1 MGNTKIIPRGFG
13 PVLVLV
19 PLAGVVGG
27 LGQWWA
33 DGGSQAV
40 QLTRCGALLAEAW
53 EAAVVEEVL
62 FRGVLLWACL
72 SWARRRNEAYPR
84 RASRARRFAGLRA
97 VVDPV
102 GFAVMT
108 SSLIFGLA
116 HLFPEGSLMA
126 PGADIGVAAIQGVL
140 KVAQATLFGAVMA
153 LLVVRSPTARVLS
166 RQLGAFP
173 GGTRNRSRPF
183 RSVVL
188 GPSSADGR
196 RAAFY
201 LSHGQRGRSRTFGD
215 HNGSAGMGRK
225 IMLGFAHEQN

>member
-1 MGNTKIIPRGFG
+1 MGNTKIIPCGFG

-19 PLAGVVGG
+19 LLAGVVGG

-40 QLTRCGALLAEAW
+40 QLARCGALLAEAW

-84 RASRARRFAGLRA
+84 RAPRAHRHRFAGLRA

-102 GFAVMT
+102 GFAVMA

-140 KVAQATLFGAVMA
+140 KVTHSTLFGAVMA
-153 LLVVRSPTARVLS
+153 LLVVRSPY
-166 RQLGAFP
+166 G
-173 GGTRNRSRPF
+173 SRPF
-183 RSVVL
+183 PQRALSLMAPVIVHGLFDLLFWGPLLLTGGVL
-188 GPSSADGR
+188 PSTYLTGNPADLVPLVITTVLL
-196 RAAFY
+196 AWAVK
-201 LSHGQRGRSRTFGD
+201 SC
-215 HNGSAGMGRK
+215 
-225 IMLGFAHEQN
+225 

>member
-1 MGNTKIIPRGFG
+1 MGNTKIIPCGFG

-19 PLAGVVGG
+19 LLAGVVGG

-40 QLTRCGALLAEAW
+40 QLARCGALLAEAW

-84 RASRARRFAGLRA
+84 RAPRAHRHRFAGLRA

-102 GFAVMT
+102 GFAVMA

-140 KVAQATLFGAVMA
+140 KVTQSTLFGAVMA
-153 LLVVRSPTARVLS
+153 QLVVRSPYGSRSFPQRALPLMAPVIVHGLFDLLFWGPLSLTGGVLPS
-166 RQLGAFP
+166 TYLTGNPADLVP
-173 GGTRNRSRPF
+173 LVITT
-183 RSVVL
+183 VL
-188 GPSSADGR
+188 LAWAVKSC
-196 RAAFY
+196 
-201 LSHGQRGRSRTFGD
+201 
-215 HNGSAGMGRK
+215 
-225 IMLGFAHEQN
+225 

>member
-1 MGNTKIIPRGFG
+1 MGNTKIIPCGFG

-19 PLAGVVGG
+19 LLAGVVGG

-40 QLTRCGALLAEAW
+40 QLARCGALLAEAW

-84 RASRARRFAGLRA
+84 RAPRAHRHRFAGLRA

-102 GFAVMT
+102 GFAVMA

-140 KVAQATLFGAVMA
+140 KVTQSTLFGAVMA
-153 LLVVRSPTARVLS
+153 LLVVRSPY
-166 RQLGAFP
+166 G
-173 GGTRNRSRPF
+173 SRPF
-183 RSVVL
+183 PQRALSLMAPVIVHGLFDLLFWGPLLLTGGVRPSTYLTGNPADLVPLVITTVL
-188 GPSSADGR
+188 LAWAVKSC
-196 RAAFY
+196 
-201 LSHGQRGRSRTFGD
+201 
-215 HNGSAGMGRK
+215 
-225 IMLGFAHEQN
+225 

>member
-1 MGNTKIIPRGFG
+1 MGNTKIIPCGFG

-19 PLAGVVGG
+19 LLAGVVGG

-40 QLTRCGALLAEAW
+40 QLARCDALLAEAW

-84 RASRARRFAGLRA
+84 RAPRAHRHRFAGLRA
-97 VVDPV
+97 VVDPA
-102 GFAVMT
+102 GFAVMA
-108 SSLIFGLA
+108 SSLVFGLA

-153 LLVVRSPTARVLS
+153 LLVVRSPY
-166 RQLGAFP
+166 G
-173 GGTRNRSRPF
+173 SRPF
-183 RSVVL
+183 PQRALSLMAPVIVHGLFDLLFWGPLLLTGGVL
-188 GPSSADGR
+188 PSTYLTGNPADLVPLVITTVLL
-196 RAAFY
+196 AWAVK
-201 LSHGQRGRSRTFGD
+201 SC
-215 HNGSAGMGRK
+215 
-225 IMLGFAHEQN
+225 

>member
-1 MGNTKIIPRGFG
+1 MGNTKIIPCGFG

-19 PLAGVVGG
+19 LLAGVVGG

-40 QLTRCGALLAEAW
+40 QLAHCGALLAEAW
-53 EAAVVEEVL
+53 EAAVAEEVL

-84 RASRARRFAGLRA
+84 RAPRAHRRRFAGLRA

-102 GFAVMT
+102 GFAVMA

-140 KVAQATLFGAVMA
+140 KVTQATLFGAVMA
-153 LLVVRSPTARVLS
+153 LLVVRSPY
-166 RQLGAFP
+166 G
-173 GGTRNRSRPF
+173 SRPLPQRALSLVAPVIAHGLF
-183 RSVVL
+183 DLLFWGPLLLTGGVL
-188 GPSSADGR
+188 PSTYLTGNPADLVPLVITTVLL
-196 RAAFY
+196 AWAVK
-201 LSHGQRGRSRTFGD
+201 SC
-215 HNGSAGMGRK
+215 
-225 IMLGFAHEQN
+225 

>member
-1 MGNTKIIPRGFG
+1 MGNTKIIPCGFG

-19 PLAGVVGG
+19 LLAGVVGG

-40 QLTRCGALLAEAW
+40 QLARCGALLAEAW

-84 RASRARRFAGLRA
+84 RAPRAHRHRFAGLRA

-102 GFAVMT
+102 GFAVMA

-140 KVAQATLFGAVMA
+140 KVTQLTLFGAVMA
-153 LLVVRSPTARVLS
+153 LLVVRSPY
-166 RQLGAFP
+166 G
-173 GGTRNRSRPF
+173 SRPF
-183 RSVVL
+183 PQRALSLMAPVIVHGLFDLLFWGPLLLTGGVL
-188 GPSSADGR
+188 PSTYLTGIPADLVPLVITTVLL
-196 RAAFY
+196 AWAVK
-201 LSHGQRGRSRTFGD
+201 SC
-215 HNGSAGMGRK
+215 
-225 IMLGFAHEQN
+225 

>member
-1 MGNTKIIPRGFG
+1 MGNTKIIPCGFG
-13 PVLVLV
+13 SALVLVL
-19 PLAGVVGG
+19 LAGVVGG

-40 QLTRCGALLAEAW
+40 QLARWGALLAEAW

-84 RASRARRFAGLRA
+84 RAPRAHRHRFAGLRA

-102 GFAVMT
+102 GFAVMA

-126 PGADIGVAAIQGVL
+126 PGADIGVAAIQGFL
-140 KVAQATLFGAVMA
+140 KVTQSTLFGAVMA
-153 LLVVRSPTARVLS
+153 LLVVRSPY
-166 RQLGAFP
+166 G
-173 GGTRNRSRPF
+173 SRPF
-183 RSVVL
+183 PQRALSLMAPVIVHGLFDLLFWGPLLLTGGVL
-188 GPSSADGR
+188 PSTYLTGNPADLVPLVITTVLL
-196 RAAFY
+196 AWAVK
-201 LSHGQRGRSRTFGD
+201 SC
-215 HNGSAGMGRK
+215 
-225 IMLGFAHEQN
+225 

>member
-1 MGNTKIIPRGFG
+1 MGNTKIIPCGFG

-19 PLAGVVGG
+19 LLAGVVGG

-40 QLTRCGALLAEAW
+40 QLARCGALLAEAW

-84 RASRARRFAGLRA
+84 RASRAHRHRFAGLRA

-102 GFAVMT
+102 GFAVMA

-140 KVAQATLFGAVMA
+140 KVTQATLFGAVMA
-153 LLVVRSPTARVLS
+153 LLVVRSPY
-166 RQLGAFP
+166 G
-173 GGTRNRSRPF
+173 SRPLPQRALSLVAPVIAHGLF
-183 RSVVL
+183 DLLFWGPLLLTGGVL
-188 GPSSADGR
+188 PSTYLTGNPADLVPLVITTVLL
-196 RAAFY
+196 AWAVK
-201 LSHGQRGRSRTFGD
+201 SC
-215 HNGSAGMGRK
+215 
-225 IMLGFAHEQN
+225 

>member
-1 MGNTKIIPRGFG
+1 MGNTKIIPCGFG

-19 PLAGVVGG
+19 LLAGVVGG

-33 DGGSQAV
+33 DGGSQVV
-40 QLTRCGALLAEAW
+40 QLARWGALLAEAW

-72 SWARRRNEAYPR
+72 SWTRRRNEAYPR
-84 RASRARRFAGLRA
+84 RAPRAHRHRFAGLRA

-102 GFAVMT
+102 GFAVMA

-140 KVAQATLFGAVMA
+140 KVTQSTLFGAVMA
-153 LLVVRSPTARVLS
+153 LLVVRSPY
-166 RQLGAFP
+166 G
-173 GGTRNRSRPF
+173 SRPF
-183 RSVVL
+183 PQRALSLLAPVIVHGLFDLLFWGPLLLTGGVL
-188 GPSSADGR
+188 PSTYLTGNPADLVPLVITTVLL
-196 RAAFY
+196 AWAVK
-201 LSHGQRGRSRTFGD
+201 SC
-215 HNGSAGMGRK
+215 
-225 IMLGFAHEQN
+225 

>member
-1 MGNTKIIPRGFG
+1 MGNTKIRPCGFG

-19 PLAGVVGG
+19 LLAGVVGG

-40 QLTRCGALLAEAW
+40 QLARCGALLAEAW
-53 EAAVVEEVL
+53 EAAVVEEVF

-84 RASRARRFAGLRA
+84 RAPRAHRHRFAGLRA

-102 GFAVMT
+102 GFAVMA

-140 KVAQATLFGAVMA
+140 KVTQSTLFGAVMA
-153 LLVVRSPTARVLS
+153 LLVVRSPY
-166 RQLGAFP
+166 G
-173 GGTRNRSRPF
+173 SRPF
-183 RSVVL
+183 PQRALSLMAPVIVHGLFDLLFWGPLLLTGGVL
-188 GPSSADGR
+188 PSTYLTGNPADLVPLVITTVLL
-196 RAAFY
+196 AWAVK
-201 LSHGQRGRSRTFGD
+201 SC
-215 HNGSAGMGRK
+215 
-225 IMLGFAHEQN
+225 

>member
-13 PVLVLV
+13 PALVLVL
-19 PLAGVVGG
+19 LAGVVGG

-40 QLTRCGALLAEAW
+40 QLARCGALLAEAW

-84 RASRARRFAGLRA
+84 RAPRAHRHRFAGLRA

-102 GFAVMT
+102 GFAVMA

-126 PGADIGVAAIQGVL
+126 PGADIGVAAIQGFL
-140 KVAQATLFGAVMA
+140 KVTQSTLFGAVMA
-153 LLVVRSPTARVLS
+153 LLVVRSPY
-166 RQLGAFP
+166 G
-173 GGTRNRSRPF
+173 SRPLPQRALSLVAPVIVHGLF
-183 RSVVL
+183 DLLFWGPLLLTGGVL
-188 GPSSADGR
+188 PST
-196 RAAFY
+196 Y
-201 LSHGQRGRSRTFGD
+201 LTGNAVDLVPLVITTVLLAWAVKSC
-215 HNGSAGMGRK
+215 
-225 IMLGFAHEQN
+225 

>member
-1 MGNTKIIPRGFG
+1 MGNTKIIPCGFG

-19 PLAGVVGG
+19 LLAGVVGG

-40 QLTRCGALLAEAW
+40 QLARCGALLAEAW

-84 RASRARRFAGLRA
+84 RAPRAHRHRFAGLRA

-102 GFAVMT
+102 GFAVRA

-140 KVAQATLFGAVMA
+140 KVTQSTLFGAVMA
-153 LLVVRSPTARVLS
+153 LLVVRSPY
-166 RQLGAFP
+166 G
-173 GGTRNRSRPF
+173 SRPF
-183 RSVVL
+183 PQRALSLMAPVIVHGLFDLLFWGPLLLTGGVL
-188 GPSSADGR
+188 PSTYLTGNPADLVPLVITTVLL
-196 RAAFY
+196 AWAVK
-201 LSHGQRGRSRTFGD
+201 SC
-215 HNGSAGMGRK
+215 
-225 IMLGFAHEQN
+225 

>member
-1 MGNTKIIPRGFG
+1 MGNTKIIPCGFG

-19 PLAGVVGG
+19 LLAGVVGG

-40 QLTRCGALLAEAW
+40 QLARCGALLAEAW

-84 RASRARRFAGLRA
+84 RAPRAHRHRFAGLRA

-102 GFAVMT
+102 GFAVMA

-140 KVAQATLFGAVMA
+140 KVMQSTLFGAVMA
-153 LLVVRSPTARVLS
+153 LLVVRSPY
-166 RQLGAFP
+166 G
-173 GGTRNRSRPF
+173 SRPF
-183 RSVVL
+183 PQRALSLMAPVIVHGLFDLLFWGPLLLTGGVL
-188 GPSSADGR
+188 PSTYLTGNPADLVPLVITTVLL
-196 RAAFY
+196 AWAVK
-201 LSHGQRGRSRTFGD
+201 SC
-215 HNGSAGMGRK
+215 
-225 IMLGFAHEQN
+225 

>member
-1 MGNTKIIPRGFG
+1 MGNTKIIPCGFG
-13 PVLVLV
+13 PALVLVL
-19 PLAGVVGG
+19 LAGVVGG

-40 QLTRCGALLAEAW
+40 QLARCGALLAEAW

-84 RASRARRFAGLRA
+84 RAPRAHRHRFAGLRA

-102 GFAVMT
+102 GFAVMA

-126 PGADIGVAAIQGVL
+126 PGADIGDAAIQGFL
-140 KVAQATLFGAVMA
+140 KVTQSTLFGAVMA
-153 LLVVRSPTARVLS
+153 QLVVRSPYGSRSFPQRALSLMAPVIVHGLFDLLFWGPLLLTGGVLPS
-166 RQLGAFP
+166 TYLTGNPADLVP
-173 GGTRNRSRPF
+173 LVITT
-183 RSVVL
+183 VL
-188 GPSSADGR
+188 LAWAVKSC
-196 RAAFY
+196 
-201 LSHGQRGRSRTFGD
+201 
-215 HNGSAGMGRK
+215 
-225 IMLGFAHEQN
+225 

>member
-1 MGNTKIIPRGFG
+1 MGNTKIIPCGFG

-19 PLAGVVGG
+19 LLAGVVGG

-40 QLTRCGALLAEAW
+40 QLARCGALLAEAW

-84 RASRARRFAGLRA
+84 RAPRAHRHRFAGLRA
-97 VVDPV
+97 VADPV
-102 GFAVMT
+102 GFAVMA

-126 PGADIGVAAIQGVL
+126 PGADIGVAAIQGFL
-140 KVAQATLFGAVMA
+140 KVTQSTLFGAVMA
-153 LLVVRSPTARVLS
+153 QLVVRRPYGSRSFPQRALPLMAPVIVHGLFDLLFWGPLLLTGGVLPS
-166 RQLGAFP
+166 TYLTGNPADLVP
-173 GGTRNRSRPF
+173 LVITT
-183 RSVVL
+183 VL
-188 GPSSADGR
+188 LAWAVKSC
-196 RAAFY
+196 
-201 LSHGQRGRSRTFGD
+201 
-215 HNGSAGMGRK
+215 
-225 IMLGFAHEQN
+225 

>member
-1 MGNTKIIPRGFG
+1 MGNTKIIPCGFG

-19 PLAGVVGG
+19 LLAGVVGG

-40 QLTRCGALLAEAW
+40 QLARCGALLAEAW

-84 RASRARRFAGLRA
+84 RAPRAHRHRFAGLRA

-102 GFAVMT
+102 GFAGMA

-140 KVAQATLFGAVMA
+140 KVTQSTLFGAVMA
-153 LLVVRSPTARVLS
+153 LLVVRSPY
-166 RQLGAFP
+166 G
-173 GGTRNRSRPF
+173 SRPF
-183 RSVVL
+183 PQRALSLMAPVIVHGLFDLLFWGPLLLTGGVL
-188 GPSSADGR
+188 PSTYLTGNPADLVPLVITTVLL
-196 RAAFY
+196 AWAVK
-201 LSHGQRGRSRTFGD
+201 SC
-215 HNGSAGMGRK
+215 
-225 IMLGFAHEQN
+225 

>member
-1 MGNTKIIPRGFG
+1 MGNTKIIPCGFG

-19 PLAGVVGG
+19 LLAGVVGG

-40 QLTRCGALLAEAW
+40 QLARCGALLAEAW

-72 SWARRRNEAYPR
+72 SWARRLNEAYPR
-84 RASRARRFAGLRA
+84 RAPRAHRHRFAGLRA

-102 GFAVMT
+102 GFAVMA

-140 KVAQATLFGAVMA
+140 KVTQSTLFGAVMA
-153 LLVVRSPTARVLS
+153 LLVVRSPY
-166 RQLGAFP
+166 G
-173 GGTRNRSRPF
+173 SRPF
-183 RSVVL
+183 PQRALSLMAPVIVHGLFDLLFWGPLLLTGGVL
-188 GPSSADGR
+188 PSTYLTGNPADLVPLVITTVLL
-196 RAAFY
+196 AWAVK
-201 LSHGQRGRSRTFGD
+201 SC
-215 HNGSAGMGRK
+215 
-225 IMLGFAHEQN
+225 

>member
-13 PVLVLV
+13 PALVLVL
-19 PLAGVVGG
+19 LAGVVGG
-27 LGQWWA
+27 LGQWWP

-53 EAAVVEEVL
+53 EAAAVEEVL

-84 RASRARRFAGLRA
+84 RALRAHRFAGLRA

-153 LLVVRSPTARVLS
+153 LLVVRSPY
-166 RQLGAFP
+166 G
-173 GGTRNRSRPF
+173 SRPF
-183 RSVVL
+183 PQRALSLMAPVIVHGLFDLLFWGPLLLTGGVL
-188 GPSSADGR
+188 PSTYLTGNPADLVPLVITTVLL
-196 RAAFY
+196 AWAVK
-201 LSHGQRGRSRTFGD
+201 SC
-215 HNGSAGMGRK
+215 
-225 IMLGFAHEQN
+225 

>member
-13 PVLVLV
+13 PALVLVL
-19 PLAGVVGG
+19 LAGVVGG

-53 EAAVVEEVL
+53 EAAAVEEVL

-84 RASRARRFAGLRA
+84 RASRAHRHRFAGLRA

-102 GFAVMT
+102 GFAVMA

-140 KVAQATLFGAVMA
+140 KVTQATLFGAVMA
-153 LLVVRSPTARVLS
+153 LLVVRSSLRLASFPAA
-166 RQLGAFP
+166 GAFP
-173 GGTRNRSRPF
+173 DGTRNRSRPF
-183 RSVVL
+183 RSAVL
-188 GPSSADGR
+188 GPPFADRR
-196 RAAFY
+196 RAALY
-201 LSHGQRGRSRTFGD
+201 LPHGQSRPI
-215 HNGSAGMGRK
+215 SY
-225 IMLGFAHEQN
+225 LW

>member
-1 MGNTKIIPRGFG
+1 MGNTKIIPCGFG
-13 PVLVLV
+13 PALVLVL
-19 PLAGVVGG
+19 LAGVVGG

-40 QLTRCGALLAEAW
+40 QLARCGALLAEAW

-84 RASRARRFAGLRA
+84 RAPRAHRHRFAGLRA

-102 GFAVMT
+102 GFAVMA

-140 KVAQATLFGAVMA
+140 KVTQSTLFGAVMA
-153 LLVVRSPTARVLS
+153 QLVVRSPYGSRSFPQRALPLMAPVIVHGLFDLLFWGPLLLTGGVLPS
-166 RQLGAFP
+166 TYLTGNPADLVP
-173 GGTRNRSRPF
+173 LVITT
-183 RSVVL
+183 VL
-188 GPSSADGR
+188 LAWAVKSC
-196 RAAFY
+196 
-201 LSHGQRGRSRTFGD
+201 
-215 HNGSAGMGRK
+215 
-225 IMLGFAHEQN
+225 

>member
-1 MGNTKIIPRGFG
+1 MGNTKIIPCGFG
-13 PVLVLV
+13 PALVLVL
-19 PLAGVVGG
+19 LAGVVGG

-40 QLTRCGALLAEAW
+40 QLARCGALLAEAW

-84 RASRARRFAGLRA
+84 RAPRAHRHRFAGLRA

-102 GFAVMT
+102 GFAVMA

-153 LLVVRSPTARVLS
+153 LLVVRSPY
-166 RQLGAFP
+166 G
-173 GGTRNRSRPF
+173 SRPF
-183 RSVVL
+183 PQRALSLMTPVIVHGLFDLLFWGPLLLTGGVL
-188 GPSSADGR
+188 PSTYLTGNPADLVPLVITTVLL
-196 RAAFY
+196 AWAVK
-201 LSHGQRGRSRTFGD
+201 SC
-215 HNGSAGMGRK
+215 
-225 IMLGFAHEQN
+225 

>member
-13 PVLVLV
+13 PALVLVL
-19 PLAGVVGG
+19 LAGVVGG

-40 QLTRCGALLAEAW
+40 QLARCCALLAEAW

-84 RASRARRFAGLRA
+84 RASRAHRFAGLRA

-153 LLVVRSPTARVLS
+153 LLVVRSPYGSCPLPQRALSLVAPVIVHGLFDLLFWGPLLLTGGVLPS
-166 RQLGAFP
+166 TYLTGNAADLVP
-173 GGTRNRSRPF
+173 LVITT
-183 RSVVL
+183 VL
-188 GPSSADGR
+188 LAWAVKSC
-196 RAAFY
+196 
-201 LSHGQRGRSRTFGD
+201 
-215 HNGSAGMGRK
+215 
-225 IMLGFAHEQN
+225 

>member
-1 MGNTKIIPRGFG
+1 MGNTKIIPCGFG

-19 PLAGVVGG
+19 LLAGVVGG

-40 QLTRCGALLAEAW
+40 QLARCGALLAEAW
-53 EAAVVEEVL
+53 EAAAVEEVL

-84 RASRARRFAGLRA
+84 RAPRAHRHRFAGLRA

-102 GFAVMT
+102 GFAVMA

-153 LLVVRSPTARVLS
+153 LLVVRSPY
-166 RQLGAFP
+166 G
-173 GGTRNRSRPF
+173 SRPF
-183 RSVVL
+183 PQRALSLMAPVIVHGLFDLLFWGPLLLTGGVL
-188 GPSSADGR
+188 PSTYLTGNPADLVPLVITTVLL
-196 RAAFY
+196 AWAVK
-201 LSHGQRGRSRTFGD
+201 SC
-215 HNGSAGMGRK
+215 
-225 IMLGFAHEQN
+225 

>member
-1 MGNTKIIPRGFG
+1 MGNTKIIPCGFG

-19 PLAGVVGG
+19 LLAGVVGG

-40 QLTRCGALLAEAW
+40 QLARWGALLAEAW

-84 RASRARRFAGLRA
+84 RAPRAHRHRFAGLRA

-102 GFAVMT
+102 GFAVMA

-140 KVAQATLFGAVMA
+140 KVTQSTLFGAVMA
-153 LLVVRSPTARVLS
+153 LLVVRSPY
-166 RQLGAFP
+166 G
-173 GGTRNRSRPF
+173 SRPF
-183 RSVVL
+183 PQRALSLMAPVIVHGLFDLLFWGPLLLTGGALPSTYLTGNPADLVPLVITTVL
-188 GPSSADGR
+188 LAWAVKSC
-196 RAAFY
+196 
-201 LSHGQRGRSRTFGD
+201 
-215 HNGSAGMGRK
+215 
-225 IMLGFAHEQN
+225 

>member
-1 MGNTKIIPRGFG
+1 MGNTKIIPCGFG
-13 PVLVLV
+13 PALVLVL
-19 PLAGVVGG
+19 LAGVVGG

-40 QLTRCGALLAEAW
+40 QLARCGALLAEAW

-84 RASRARRFAGLRA
+84 RAPRAHRHRFAGLRA

-102 GFAVMT
+102 GFAVMA

-126 PGADIGVAAIQGVL
+126 PGADIGVAAIQGFL
-140 KVAQATLFGAVMA
+140 KVTQSTLFGAVMA
-153 LLVVRSPTARVLS
+153 QLVVRSPYGSRSFPQRALPLMAPVIVHGLFDLLFWGPLSLTGGVLPS
-166 RQLGAFP
+166 TYLTGNPADLVP
-173 GGTRNRSRPF
+173 LVITT
-183 RSVVL
+183 VL
-188 GPSSADGR
+188 LAWAVKSC
-196 RAAFY
+196 
-201 LSHGQRGRSRTFGD
+201 
-215 HNGSAGMGRK
+215 
-225 IMLGFAHEQN
+225 

>member
-1 MGNTKIIPRGFG
+1 MGNTKIIPCGFG

-19 PLAGVVGG
+19 LLAGVVGG

-40 QLTRCGALLAEAW
+40 QLARCGALLAEAW

-62 FRGVLLWACL
+62 SRGVLLWACL

-84 RASRARRFAGLRA
+84 RAPRAHRHRFAGLRA

-102 GFAVMT
+102 GFAVMA

-140 KVAQATLFGAVMA
+140 KVTQSTLFGAVMA
-153 LLVVRSPTARVLS
+153 LLVVRSPY
-166 RQLGAFP
+166 G
-173 GGTRNRSRPF
+173 SRPF
-183 RSVVL
+183 PQRALSLMAPVIVHGLFDLLFWGPLLLTGGVL
-188 GPSSADGR
+188 PSTYLTGNPADLVPLVITTVLL
-196 RAAFY
+196 AWAVK
-201 LSHGQRGRSRTFGD
+201 SC
-215 HNGSAGMGRK
+215 
-225 IMLGFAHEQN
+225 

>member
-1 MGNTKIIPRGFG
+1 MGNTKIIPCGFG

-19 PLAGVVGG
+19 LLAGVVGG

-40 QLTRCGALLAEAW
+40 QLARCGALLAEAG
-53 EAAVVEEVL
+53 EAAGVEEVL

-84 RASRARRFAGLRA
+84 RAPRAHRHRFAGLRA

-102 GFAVMT
+102 GFAVMA

-140 KVAQATLFGAVMA
+140 KVTQSTLFGAVMA
-153 LLVVRSPTARVLS
+153 LLVVRSPYGSRSFPQRALSLMAPVIVHGLFDLLFWGPLLLTGGVLPS
-166 RQLGAFP
+166 TYLTGNPADLVP
-173 GGTRNRSRPF
+173 
-183 RSVVL
+183 SVITTVL
-188 GPSSADGR
+188 LAWAVKSC
-196 RAAFY
+196 
-201 LSHGQRGRSRTFGD
+201 
-215 HNGSAGMGRK
+215 
-225 IMLGFAHEQN
+225 

>member
-1 MGNTKIIPRGFG
+1 MGNTKIIPCGFG

-19 PLAGVVGG
+19 LLAGVVGG

-40 QLTRCGALLAEAW
+40 QLARCGALLAEAW

-84 RASRARRFAGLRA
+84 RAPRAHRHRFAGLRA

-102 GFAVMT
+102 GFAVMAR
-108 SSLIFGLA
+108 SLIFGLA

-140 KVAQATLFGAVMA
+140 KVTQSTLFGAVMA
-153 LLVVRSPTARVLS
+153 LLVVRSPY
-166 RQLGAFP
+166 G
-173 GGTRNRSRPF
+173 SRPF
-183 RSVVL
+183 PQRALSLMAPVIVHGLFDLLFWGPLLLTGGVL
-188 GPSSADGR
+188 PSTYLTGNPADLVPLVITTVLL
-196 RAAFY
+196 AWAVK
-201 LSHGQRGRSRTFGD
+201 SC
-215 HNGSAGMGRK
+215 
-225 IMLGFAHEQN
+225 